1 MIIRRVIE
9 PVDWLV
15 VVTISGRRC
24 NIIKNDVIIII
35 YNIVTSISF
44 VIYDVII
51 FNDLCLFI
59 WCFNYM
65 ARDLFLKL
73 AFCGWFMLSFGNL
86 FCSFFLFRFIIFLSV
101 LFGSFFLLSGFLFCA
116 FFMLSIKRFFVLLF
130 SFFGSFSLVM
140 SLIGSLC
147 INS

>member
-59 WCFNYM
+59 WWFNYM

-73 AFCGWFMLSFGNL
+73 AFCGWFMLSFANL
-86 FCSFFLFRFIIFLSV
+86 FCFFLFRFSIFLSV
-101 LFGSFFLLSGFLFCA
+101 LFGSFFLLSGFLFSA
-116 FFMLSIKRFFVLLF
+116 FFMLSIRRFFVLLF